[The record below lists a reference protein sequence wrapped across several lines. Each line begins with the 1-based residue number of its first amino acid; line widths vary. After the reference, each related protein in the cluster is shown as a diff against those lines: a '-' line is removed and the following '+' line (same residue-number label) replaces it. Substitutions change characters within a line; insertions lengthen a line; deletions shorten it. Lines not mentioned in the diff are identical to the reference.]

1 MKRTAAA
8 GRSSRSRGTSTLR
21 KPRTSR
27 LRGAYYVLCVKND
40 GYPSSLDVR
49 KIYRAL
55 RDPDAEKHGQI
66 RVIDESGED
75 YLFSSRY
82 FVRLPMPAA
91 AKRALAVIT

>member
-1 MKRTAAA
+1 MKRTASV
-8 GRSSRSRGTSTLR
+8 GKSSRSNGTSISR
-21 KPRTSR
+21 KPRPSR

-66 RVIDESGED
+66 RVIDESGSD

-91 AKRALAVIT
+91 ARRALAVIT

>member
-1 MKRTAAA
+1 MTRTASGAKNS
-8 GRSSRSRGTSTLR
+8 RSSGTSIKR
-21 KPRTSR
+21 KPRSSR

-49 KIYRAL
+49 KVYRAL
-55 RDPDAEKHGQI
+55 PDVDAEKHGQI

-82 FVRLPMPAA
+82 FIRLPLPSA
-91 AKRALAVIT
+91 AKRALSFTG